1 MFGTIRR
8 HQKWLW
14 VVIIT
19 LTVFS
24 FVIYFSPY
32 SKMNSSERRGPMNL
46 GTINGQRISEE
57 TFWSAEHEIALRY
70 FIMSG
75 GRPPDEETR
84 RNFERDTLQWLF
96 LIDKQEQFGIHIAPE
111 KVAEI
116 ARNMVLSS
124 FQRAGAGNVSAEGA
138 ARLLES
144 NGFQSGDLERY
155 VQHYLG
161 MQELVA
167 TFGVSGKLATPDEIK
182 ELYVREHQE
191 LATEALI
198 FNASNYLAN
207 VTVTPQALSQFFSNQ
222 MAEYRIPERVQV
234 SYVRFPVTNAWASAE
249 QYWAKTN
256 LSEVVEANYQ
266 RLGTNYFKDAKTP
279 EEMRAKLREELIR
292 QHALLEERR
301 QANEFARP
309 LFDLKE
315 PHSQDL
321 LAFAKTNGLKVE
333 VTEPFDQDHTPKG
346 LDVDEDFSATAFKL
360 SPEQPLGGPLIGRD
374 GVYVIA
380 LDKRLAEEKP
390 PLDQIRDRVTSDF
403 KMDQARNLARQA
415 GIAFH
420 SNLTN
425 SLAQGKSFTNICEGA
440 KLKPVSLPPF
450 SLSSREL
457 PGLEQT
463 MNLNMLKQV
472 AFGTPV
478 GKPSSLQWTA
488 EGGLILFVKS
498 KLPVDETKM
507 KAELPAFTQGVRQ
520 QWQSEAFNEWFG
532 QQFVKS
538 VHSPLLERKEQ
549 APSSLPTRK
558 ARKS

>member
-14 VVIIT
+14 AVIIT
-19 LTVFS
+19 LTVIS

-32 SKMNSSERRGPMNL
+32 SKINSGERRGPMNL

-70 FIMSG
+70 FIMNG
-75 GRPPDEETR
+75 GRAPDEETR

-96 LIDKQEQFGIHIAPE
+96 LINKQEQAGIHISPD

-124 FQRAGAGNVSAEGA
+124 FQRSGAGNVSPEGA
-138 ARLLES
+138 ARLLEA
-144 NGFQSGDLERY
+144 NGFQSADLERY

-161 MQELVA
+161 MQELLAAV
-167 TFGVSGKLATPDEIK
+167 GVSGKLATPEEIS

-191 LATEALI
+191 LATEAAI
-198 FNASNYLAN
+198 FHASNYLAG

-234 SYVRFPVTNAWASAE
+234 SYVKFPVTNAWASSE

-256 LSEVVEANYQ
+256 LNEIVEANYQ

-279 EEMRAKLREELIR
+279 DQVRAKLREELIR
-292 QHALLEERR
+292 QHALLQVRKE
-301 QANEFARP
+301 ANEFARP

-315 PHSQDL
+315 PHTQDL
-321 LAFAKTNGLKVE
+321 VACAKTNGLKVE
-333 VTEPFDQDHTPKG
+333 VAEPFDQDHTPKG
-346 LDVDEDFSATAFKL
+346 LDVDEDFATAAFRL
-360 SPEQPLGGPLIGRD
+360 TPDQPLGGPLVGRD
-374 GVYVIA
+374 GVYVIG
-380 LDKRLAEEKP
+380 LDKRLPEEKP
-390 PLDQIRDRVTSDF
+390 PLDQIRDRVTADF
-403 KMDQARNLARQA
+403 KLDQARSMARQA

-420 SNLTN
+420 RGLTN
-425 SLAQGKSFTNICEGA
+425 SLAQGQGFDAICAGA

-457 PGLEQT
+457 PGVDESINQ
-463 MNLNMLKQV
+463 NMLKQV

-478 GKPSSLQWTA
+478 GKVSGFQWTA
-488 EGGLILFVKS
+488 DGGFVLFVKS
-498 KLPVDETKM
+498 KVPMDEAKM
-507 KAELPAFTQGVRQ
+507 KADLPAFAQGVRQ
-520 QWQSEAFNEWFG
+520 QWQNEAFNEWFG

-538 VHSPLLERKEQ
+538 VHSPLLERKEPPPNLS
-549 APSSLPTRK
+549 ARK